1 MHQLFKTSLWILC
14 LVAAASADVIV
25 VDAVGGAGA
34 DFTALQP
41 AIDAAADGDILLVR
55 DGLYEPFSIAGKGLV
70 ITADAGATI
79 RLDPGSLT
87 VSGVPAGSAVS
98 LTGLESDAFMF
109 AGQLVHSSVTLGLTS
124 NVGPVSLRDCEFSAN
139 VATGAAFIIDDGT
152 RVVMSDCSLF
162 GLTLLNGTPEAA
174 LLVEDAELY
183 ASRCSITG
191 LVGAPG
197 NVLGGLPG
205 GPGSAGLIVRDS
217 VVVLDECDVTGGGG
231 GQANVLFGCADGGD
245 GGTGLVVE
253 GAASDGLLRD
263 TPVTAGAG
271 SAFAGTGTCTDGSD
285 GLAIEWLA
293 GALSVQTGSSRGLAV
308 PSPAREF
315 ELFTVTLTGA
325 DDEVVYALLSL
336 AADPLFDAGSNLL
349 IYGAAPLKV
358 RFVGSLPA
366 AAAVQL
372 AMPPVPTVVQ
382 GVTVRMQAVFVDP
395 VTTQVRAS
403 GAQDVVVLDSAF

>member
-191 LVGAPG
+191 LVGHPATSWAVCRAGRGAPVSSSGTAWWSWTSATSRAVGAARPTCSSVARTAGTVAPG
-197 NVLGGLPG
+197 WWSRARP
-205 GPGSAGLIVRDS
+205 PTA
-217 VVVLDECDVTGGGG
+217 C
-231 GQANVLFGCADGGD
+231 CA
-245 GGTGLVVE
+245 T
-253 GAASDGLLRD
+253 R
-263 TPVTAGAG
+263 P
-271 SAFAGTGTCTDGSD
+271 
-285 GLAIEWLA
+285 
-293 GALSVQTGSSRGLAV
+293 
-308 PSPAREF
+308 
-315 ELFTVTLTGA
+315 
-325 DDEVVYALLSL
+325 
-336 AADPLFDAGSNLL
+336 
-349 IYGAAPLKV
+349 
-358 RFVGSLPA
+358 
-366 AAAVQL
+366 
-372 AMPPVPTVVQ
+372 
-382 GVTVRMQAVFVDP
+382 
-395 VTTQVRAS
+395 
-403 GAQDVVVLDSAF
+403 